1 MGKVL
6 LRSLYKGLYQPEAGK
21 VLVDGADLSTIDT
34 VWLRQNIGVVLQE
47 SFMFNRSVREN
58 IALTNPS
65 ASMERVVTA
74 AKYAGADEF
83 ILELKDGYDTIV
95 EEGGTNFSGGQKQRL
110 SIARALMN
118 NPKILILDEATSALD
133 YESEKI
139 IQNNMSRIAKGRTVF
154 IIAHRLSTV
163 RTCDRIIY
171 MDNGIVVEDGSHK
184 ELLTRNGAY
193 AKLYKSQYGGV

>member
-1 MGKVL
+1 LTKL
-6 LRSLYKGLYQPEAGK
+6 IQRLYQPEGGK
-21 VLVDGADLSTIDT
+21 VLVDGVDLSTVDT

-47 SFMFNRSVREN
+47 SFMFNRSIREN

-65 ASMERVVTA
+65 ASMERVITA
-74 AKYAGADEF
+74 ARFAGAEEF
-83 ILELKDGYDTIV
+83 ILDLKDGYDTII

-139 IQNNMSRIAKGRTVF
+139 IQNNMQVITKNRTVF

-163 RTCDRIIY
+163 QNCDRIIY
-171 MDNGIVVEDGSHK
+171 MDSGRVIEDGSHA
-184 ELLTRNGAY
+184 ELLAKKSHY
-193 AKLYKSQYGGV
+193 AALYNSQHRGEV